1 MRLPRPWSGHRA
13 IVLALG
19 LGMGLGACGGGP
31 VPNPPAPEL
40 QARPS
45 ANASPE
51 VGGEAKRETEG
62 ENKPNTVRGNATRAP
77 RRAATGPA
85 PAPSAAAVPAEAPP
99 VPREFRGVWVATVGN
114 MDWPS
119 KRGLSTAEAQAE
131 LIALLDRAVALKLNA
146 VIFQVRPAAD
156 ALYAS
161 SIEPWSEYLTGTQ
174 GKKPDPFWDPLSF
187 VIAESHKRGLELHA
201 WFNPY
206 RARFTGSKSPLARNH
221 IARTSPSLV
230 KTYGGYLWMDP
241 GEPLVRARTLRVV
254 MDVVKRYDVD
264 GVHIDDYFYP
274 YPVTRRGKRV
284 DFPDTRSWQ
293 KYRAAG
299 GKLARDDWRRDN
311 VNQLVKALHD
321 SVHKAKPWVRFGVS
335 PFGIWRPG
343 YPESVRG
350 FDAYQQLYADARKWL
365 REGWLDYFTPQL
377 YWPTTRP
384 QQSYPVLLDWW
395 ASENVHGRHLWP
407 GNFTSQAGGRGSG
420 SFPVSELMEQI
431 RITRVN
437 PGATGNVHFS
447 MKSFLSN
454 QAGMNDTLRIG
465 PYAQPALPPASP
477 WLAVAKPPV
486 PTLGATPVAD
496 GWQLDLQVA
505 GSPSTAKPWQWVVR
519 LRTDSA
525 WVTMIVPGGTSRL
538 PVSRALGATAA
549 TVSALNRVGV
559 ESPSVTL
566 PLSARPAPR
575 RGAGAASGGGSGNP
589 EIP

>member
-1 MRLPRPWSGHRA
+1 
-13 IVLALG
+13 
-19 LGMGLGACGGGP
+19 
-31 VPNPPAPEL
+31 
-40 QARPS
+40 
-45 ANASPE
+45 
-51 VGGEAKRETEG
+51 
-62 ENKPNTVRGNATRAP
+62 
-77 RRAATGPA
+77 
-85 PAPSAAAVPAEAPP
+85 
-99 VPREFRGVWVATVGN
+99 VWVATVGN

-131 LIALLDRAVALKLNA
+131 LLALLDRAVALKLNA

-174 GKKPDPFWDPLSF
+174 GEKPDPFWDPLSF

-274 YPVTRRGKRV
+274 YPVTRKGKRV

-377 YWPTTRP
+377 YWPIAQTA
-384 QQSYPVLLDWW
+384 QSYPVLLDWW
-395 ASENVHGRHLWP
+395 LGENTKGRHMWV
-407 GNFTSQAGGRGSG
+407 GHSASRAAAGTFKRD
-420 SFPVSELMEQI
+420 ELNAQI
-431 RITRVN
+431 RITRETARRDSARLR
-437 PGATGNVHFS
+437 ATGDVHFS
-447 MKSFLSN
+447 MKALMPSPDDSLG
-454 QAGMNDTLRIG
+454 QRPAPHLLREL
-465 PYAQPALPPASP
+465 YTQDALVPASP
-477 WLAVAKPPV
+477 WLGRVRPAA
-486 PTLGATPVAD
+486 PTARLQRDATSREWVLRLTAGARARWHTVRVQNGATWQAQVLPASQTAVVVGSAELAEAPVV
-496 GWQLDLQVA
+496 W
-505 GSPSTAKPWQWVVR
+505 
-519 LRTDSA
+519 
-525 WVTMIVPGGTSRL
+525 
-538 PVSRALGATAA
+538 
-549 TVSALNRVGV
+549 VSAVDRNGN
-559 ESPSVTL
+559 ES
-566 PLSARPAPR
+566 SARR
-575 RGAGAASGGGSGNP
+575 VLMSRGAR
-589 EIP
+589 

>member
-1 MRLPRPWSGHRA
+1 MSLRTRSGRFA
-13 IVLALG
+13 VLLAL
-19 LGMGLGACGGGP
+19 GLGACGGGP

-40 QARPS
+40 QAP
-45 ANASPE
+45 AASRGTVAATVAADE
-51 VGGEAKRETEG
+51 DERDE
-62 ENKPNTVRGNATRAP
+62 KPAATRGSARTPARTPAREPARAP
-77 RRAATGPA
+77 
-85 PAPSAAAVPAEAPP
+85 AVPAEAPP
-99 VPREFRGVWVATVGN
+99 LPREFRGVWVATVGN

-131 LIALLDRAVALKLNA
+131 LLALLDRAVALKLNA

-161 SIEPWSEYLTGTQ
+161 TIEPWSEYLTGTQ
-174 GKKPDPFWDPLSF
+174 GKKPDPFWDPLAF
-187 VIAESHKRGLELHA
+187 VVAESHKRGLELHA

-343 YPESVRG
+343 YPASVRG

-420 SFPVSELMEQI
+420 AFPVSELMEQI

-486 PTLGATPVAD
+486 PTLAATPVRD
-496 GWQLDLQVA
+496 GWQLDLKAAAVGATVTQA
-505 GSPSTAKPWQWVVR
+505 AATPWQWVVR

-538 PVSRALGATAA
+538 PVPRALGATAA
-549 TVSALNRVGV
+549 TVTALNRVGV

-566 PLSARPAPR
+566 PLSARSSSRSETVPAAR
-575 RGAGAASGGGSGNP
+575 GGGSGNP
-589 EIP
+589 ETP